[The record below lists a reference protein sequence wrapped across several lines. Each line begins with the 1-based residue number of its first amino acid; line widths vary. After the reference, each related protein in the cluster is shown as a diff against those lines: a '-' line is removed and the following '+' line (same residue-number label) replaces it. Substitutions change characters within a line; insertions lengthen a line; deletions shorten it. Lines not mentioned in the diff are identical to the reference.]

1 MLVTPFGE
9 FDLDDDVA
17 LERFLDAHDRR
28 HQVYVPIF
36 RIAGGT
42 LDGPVDGDWMHR
54 HAARHVILATLAGQQ
69 LSSADT
75 KALLLPG
82 KWKTQRELIDWND
95 LHNRLH
101 FVIDRQA
108 KIV

>member
-1 MLVTPFGE
+1 MVVTPFG
-9 FDLDDDVA
+9 DLKLDDEVA

-36 RIAGGT
+36 HVAGGT
-42 LDGPVDGDWMHR
+42 LDGPVNGDWMHR
-54 HAARHVILATLAGQQ
+54 HGARHIMLATFTRHK

-82 KWKTQRELIDWND
+82 MWKTERELIDWHD

-101 FVIDRQA
+101 FLIDQQA
-108 KIV
+108 KIR